1 MRHTLLDLNEANV
14 ERLRDFVCI
23 EQVPSNYDWKV
34 MMGSLVALSCE
45 IGMTKKVN
53 FLAQSPE

>member
-1 MRHTLLDLNEANV
+1 MRHTHLDLNEANV
-14 ERLRDFVCI
+14 KRLRDFVCI
-23 EQVPSNYDWKV
+23 EELLSNYGWKL
-34 MMGSLVALSCE
+34 MMGSLVASSCE